1 MSDGP
6 VPVPIDA
13 GEPSSIPAE
22 NIRTQFTLPSG
33 KKVIFLRG
41 KGRDL
46 RLALM
51 AAGPGADQYRI
62 LFAII
67 AQLALI
73 DGKKTTMEAIDMM
86 DLDDVLDLQ
95 GEAGKVL
102 LPLAKAKAIVAKSEE
117 EPSFLQ

>member
-1 MSDGP
+1 MSEQP
-6 VPVPIDA
+6 VPLP
-13 GEPSSIPAE
+13 PPTSPAPE
-22 NIRTQFTLPSG
+22 NIRTSFTLPSG

-46 RLALM
+46 RMALM

-67 AQLALI
+67 SQLALI
-73 DGKKTTMEAIDMM
+73 DGKRMTMEGID
-86 DLDDVLDLQ
+86 DLDFDDVMELQ

-102 LPLAKAKAIVAKSEE
+102 LPLSKAKAVEKIGAEE
-117 EPSFLQ
+117 ESQFLQ